1 MRKASVLATI
11 AAAAMLIGLMASSA
25 GATATGPTV
34 EHFHFTSDPYP
45 SNICGIDVIGVDTVS
60 GMFSVS
66 ASGASINAA
75 EVTTVLTNPTS
86 GKSITFMSA
95 GVGKQSALIDNGD
108 GTSSIVF
115 TVNGLSPKISELN
128 GPPLDGID
136 TGSITFVVTFDTA
149 TGDFI
154 SFNVLS
160 IKGPRPAVGCDLIT
174 AALT

>member
-1 MRKASVLATI
+1 MRKASALTTI
-11 AAAAMLIGLMASSA
+11 AAAIVLMGLMSSSA
-25 GATATGPTV
+25 GATATAPTV

-45 SNICGIDVIGVDTVS
+45 TNICGIDVIGVDTVS
-60 GMFSVS
+60 GMFLVS
-66 ASGASINAA
+66 GSGATINAA

-95 GVGKQSALIDNGD
+95 GVAKQSAVIDNGD
-108 GTSSIVF
+108 GTSSTVT

-136 TGSITFVVTFDTA
+136 TGSITFLVTFDTA

-154 SFNVLS
+154 SFDVLS

>member
-1 MRKASVLATI
+1 MI
-11 AAAAMLIGLMASSA
+11 AAALLLMGLMASSTGA
-25 GATATGPTV
+25 AATAPTV
-34 EHFHFTSDPYP
+34 EHFHFTSDPFTD
-45 SNICGIDVIGVDTVS
+45 NICGIDVIGVDTVS
-60 GMFSVS
+60 GMFLLS

-75 EVTTVLTNPTS
+75 QVTTVFTNPTS

-95 GVGKQSALIDNGD
+95 GVAKQSALIDNGN

-136 TGSITFVVTFDTA
+136 TGSITFLITFDTA
-149 TGDFI
+149 TGEFI
-154 SFNVLS
+154 SFDVLS
-160 IKGPRPAVGCDLIT
+160 IKGPRPVVGCDLIT

>member
-11 AAAAMLIGLMASSA
+11 AAAAMLMGLMASSA
-25 GATATGPTV
+25 GATATAPTV

-45 SNICGIDVIGVDTVS
+45 TDICGIDVIGVDTVS

-66 ASGASINAA
+66 ASGATINAA
-75 EVTTVLTNPTS
+75 EVTTVFTNPTS

-95 GVGKQSALIDNGD
+95 GVAKQSAVIDNGD
-108 GTSSIVF
+108 GTSSTVT

-136 TGSITFVVTFDTA
+136 TGSITFVVTFETA

-154 SFNVLS
+154 SFDVLS

>member
-1 MRKASVLATI
+1 MHKLVALAGICGLIVALAVPASG
-11 AAAAMLIGLMASSA
+11 AAA
-25 GATATGPTV
+25 TAPTV
-34 EHFHFTSDPYP
+34 QHFHFTSDPY
-45 SNICGIDVIGVDTVS
+45 STDICGIDVIGVDTVS
-60 GMFSVS
+60 GMFLLS
-66 ASGASINAA
+66 ASGASINGA

-95 GVGKQSALIDNGD
+95 GVAKSSAPVDNGD
-108 GTSSIVF
+108 GTSSVIT

-136 TGSITFVVTFDTA
+136 TGSITFRVTFDTA
-149 TGDFI
+149 TGEFV
-154 SFNVLS
+154 SFDVVS